1 MEKDYTA
8 IFPLQILGN
17 EKILS
22 FVKMQKNLLRNFFFS
37 IFFCFSF
44 LSQTQNENTGSLST
58 NDSHF
63 VDNIS
68 AYLSMHVSLQPR
80 SELVTKFKCCSYSLW
95 WLLFVHRILY
105 MRDKDNILP
114 PKSFM
119 CMFYKKFCNAFLN
132 ECRNDY
138 KNRYTLLFTLYTI
151 VQKYL

>member
-17 EKILS
+17 EKKTI
-22 FVKMQKNLLRNFFFS
+22 FCKNVEKPIKKFFFFN
-37 IFFCFSF
+37 IFLFFCFSF

-95 WLLFVHRILY
+95 LLFVYSILY

-119 CMFYKKFCNAFLN
+119 CMFYKKFCTAFLN
-132 ECRNDY
+132 EC
-138 KNRYTLLFTLYTI
+138 K
-151 VQKYL
+151 QK

>member
-1 MEKDYTA
+1 MKSYYGKGLHSHISVTNIREWKNTIFCKNVEK
-8 IFPLQILGN
+8 PL
-17 EKILS
+17 K
-22 FVKMQKNLLRNFFFS
+22 NFFFS

-44 LSQTQNENTGSLST
+44 LSQTQNENTGYLPS
-58 NDSHF
+58 NGSHF

-119 CMFYKKFCNAFLN
+119 CMFYKKFYHAFLN
-132 ECRNDY
+132 EC
-138 KNRYTLLFTLYTI
+138 K
-151 VQKYL
+151 

>member
-1 MEKDYTA
+1 MKSYYGKGLHSHISVTNIREWKNTIFCKNVEK
-8 IFPLQILGN
+8 PL
-17 EKILS
+17 K
-22 FVKMQKNLLRNFFFS
+22 NFFFS

-44 LSQTQNENTGSLST
+44 LSQTQNENMGSLST

-95 WLLFVHRILY
+95 LLFVYSILY

-114 PKSFM
+114 PKN
-119 CMFYKKFCNAFLN
+119 CRFYKKFCNAF
-132 ECRNDY
+132 
-138 KNRYTLLFTLYTI
+138 
-151 VQKYL
+151 